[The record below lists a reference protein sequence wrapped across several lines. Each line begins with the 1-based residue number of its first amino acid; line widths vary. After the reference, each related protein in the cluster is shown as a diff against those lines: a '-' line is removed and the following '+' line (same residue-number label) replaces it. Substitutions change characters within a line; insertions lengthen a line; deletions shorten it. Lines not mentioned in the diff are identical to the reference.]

1 MLIAKVRA
9 TWAAGAGG
17 TVPAVIID
25 MTAYKGRWMLYSM
38 ATTPGAAAEAPTD
51 NYDVTV
57 KANGLDILG
66 GAGSDRDTANYE
78 MVAPKI
84 NGIEMP
90 FPIMEDT
97 LTLGV
102 TGNSSAAAT
111 GIVDL
116 ILVG

>member
-1 MLIAKVRA
+1 
-9 TWAAGAGG
+9 
-17 TVPAVIID
+17 
-25 MTAYKGRWMLYSM
+25 
-38 ATTPGAAAEAPTD
+38 
-51 NYDVTV
+51 
-57 KANGLDILG
+57 
-66 GAGSDRDTANYE
+66 